1 MEPGSAAAPVTTVAA
16 SGEIESLDISGA
28 VATGIKWKVITQVVS
43 ESSRVIVTLVLAC
56 LLSPSQ
62 YGVAGMAM
70 VCVSLAAMFTDPAL
84 GTALVQRREI
94 TEEDCS
100 TVFWTTCAIGTVLAA
115 VGVAGSGLVA
125 DLFGQ
130 PEVQKLFVVLSIGLF
145 VAGISVTQLALLTR
159 NLDYRSTEIREIFS
173 TLIAAGCAL
182 VVAFSGYGPWAII
195 ANWLV
200 FTCVSALLV
209 WFMSAWRPRLIF
221 SRASLGDLGGFG
233 LRLFGARFL
242 GWGDSNM
249 DNVLVGRYLGAS
261 ALGAYALAYNVM
273 YVPITRISLPLASV
287 FAPAYARM
295 QHDPRRLMAAWLR
308 SKRLIS
314 TLLSPA
320 FVVAIVVAPD
330 LIHVVFGQ
338 KWHAAVVP
346 IQLLSL
352 AGLAQSL
359 VGLNASILTA
369 LKRADTLLR
378 VGAIVSFVTIA
389 GFVAGLPF
397 GIVGVAGFYAAARW
411 LLVPVDTWMT
421 VRAINF
427 KFWRALQAGAEI
439 LPLAASAGLC
449 GYGAQLLLDHG
460 HVPALARLVLVS
472 SLIVA
477 SYTALLRM
485 MLPDTLRE
493 IAAAIRRAGH

>member
-1 MEPGSAAAPVTTVAA
+1 M
-16 SGEIESLDISGA
+16 
-28 VATGIKWKVITQVVS
+28 
-43 ESSRVIVTLVLAC
+43 
-56 LLSPSQ
+56 
-62 YGVAGMAM
+62 
-70 VCVSLAAMFTDPAL
+70 
-84 GTALVQRREI
+84 
-94 TEEDCS
+94 
-100 TVFWTTCAIGTVLAA
+100 
-115 VGVAGSGLVA
+115 
-125 DLFGQ
+125 
-130 PEVQKLFVVLSIGLF
+130 
-145 VAGISVTQLALLTR
+145 R
-159 NLDYRSTEIREIFS
+159 NLDYRSIEIREIFA
-173 TLIAAGCAL
+173 TLIAAACAL
-182 VVAFSGYGPWAII
+182 IVAFAGYGPWAII

-200 FTCVSALLV
+200 FTCVSAVLV
-209 WFMSAWRPRLIF
+209 WFMSAWRPRLVF
-221 SRASLGDLGGFG
+221 SRTSLDDLGWFG

-242 GWGDSNM
+242 SWGDSNM

-273 YVPITRISLPLASV
+273 YVPITRISQPLASV
-287 FAPAYARM
+287 FTPAYARM

-308 SKRLIS
+308 SERLIS

-330 LIHVVFGQ
+330 LIHVVFGE
-338 KWHAAVVP
+338 KWRAAVLP

-352 AGLAQSL
+352 AGLAQTL

-378 VGAIVSFVTIA
+378 VGAIVSLVTIA
-389 GFVAGLPF
+389 AFVAGLPF

-427 KFWRALQAGAEI
+427 KFWRALRAGAEI
-439 LPLAASAGLC
+439 LPFAAVAGLC
-449 GYGAQLLLDHG
+449 GYGAQLLLDRDHI
-460 HVPALARLVLVS
+460 PALARLVLVS

-477 SYTALLRM
+477 SYAGLLRV

-493 IAAAIRRAGH
+493 IIAEIRHTHH